1 MINSFSDF
9 VQIYENNKTNKFN
22 IHWQIIR
29 TNAKGIKNPDEK
41 LKYVLNF
48 LEKNRSPENFD
59 RILNW
64 IKMTAVAYKDNIR
77 KTYEDTALR
86 LSHKRGEYNQP
97 DNDNDL
103 SKVSTSD
110 LLNVYKDLMKRK
122 YGFQFKSVP
131 KDHIEFIK
139 SLESELANRKAI

>member
-1 MINSFSDF
+1 M
-9 VQIYENNKTNKFN
+9 
-22 IHWQIIR
+22 
-29 TNAKGIKNPDEK
+29 
-41 LKYVLNF
+41 NF